1 MMGLTSLEPELNL
14 SAYLEALLFVAP
26 GPVTAL
32 QLAAAL
38 DVPSAE
44 IERELDAMAEQYVR
58 EGSGRGIRLVRH
70 RGRFQLTSAP
80 QAAAAIERFLGL
92 EASGRLS
99 SAAMEALAIVMYKQ
113 PVTRPQIDAIRGVNS
128 DGVLKSL
135 LNKGLIQE
143 VGRAESPG
151 RPILY
156 AITFDFLQYFG
167 LNSLAELPPLDL
179 DQFEENHQESVQE
192 ALET

>member
-1 MMGLTSLEPELNL
+1 MTSLTLQEPELNL

-26 GPVTAL
+26 APVTSL
-32 QLAAAL
+32 QMAAAL
-38 DVPSAE
+38 DIPSAE
-44 IERELDAMAEQYVR
+44 IERELEAMAEQYVR
-58 EGSGRGIRLVRH
+58 EGSGRGIRLMHH
-70 RGRFQLTSAP
+70 RGRYQLTSAP
-80 QAAAAIERFLGL
+80 RAAEVIERFLGL
-92 EASGRLS
+92 ETSGRLS
-99 SAAMEALAIVMYKQ
+99 SAAMEALAIIMYKQ

-156 AITFDFLQYFG
+156 AITLDFLQYFG
-167 LNSLAELPPLDL
+167 LNSLAELPDLDL
-179 DQFEENHQESVQE
+179 DKLEEKDVAPEV
-192 ALET
+192 LKT